1 MEQLL
6 EELEQR
12 CIVPPEPVPEVREA
26 LQQRAAK
33 HQSEASQSGT
43 GQAFSDC
50 SEDSEQ
56 DAVTIECSSDAESE
70 DVFRASPDASG
81 GVSVES
87 RTLPGNMTAPTLA
100 GRSAPKRRRV

>member
-1 MEQLL
+1 M

-33 HQSEASQSGT
+33 HQSDASQSCGT
-43 GQAFSDC
+43 GQAFSDR

-87 RTLPGNMTAPTLA
+87 RTLAGNMTAPPLA